1 MSAHFEEFLA
11 RGDRFGGLDLD
22 DAPESTENRGTD
34 GGNRRILLVEEF
46 PTVLSRASSSLTAFR
61 ASLQRYLAASTEQGG
76 VWHPPIVMIV
86 SETLLSSASSISDNL
101 TVHRLLGPTL
111 YNHPSTTIIDFN
123 SIAPTYMQR
132 ALRAILDK
140 EARASQRAQIPG
152 PVVLDRISEIG
163 DIRSA
168 VSSLEFLCLKGD
180 QAGKWSGCLT
190 KSKKSR
196 GDTPLTPMEQES
208 LKLVSQREASLGMFH
223 AVGKIVYNKRLD
235 PSLVSDNTTVLP
247 SPPDH
252 LPGHHRVKVSQVAVN
267 ELIDE
272 TGTDIPTFI
281 CALHE
286 NYPLSCDGDHFTDS
300 LNACIE
306 SLSDSDILSASRRP
320 PQGARPTIGFGATS
334 MNASVD
340 MLRQDEIS
348 FQVAARGLLFALPY
362 PVKRRLASADGR
374 SRPVDAH
381 KMLYPSLLR
390 LWRRTEEIEG
400 HVDQWMKHL
409 LDPFN
414 STHLPPRS
422 MGHNTEFTGV
432 KAWRTHQIGHHSPSL
447 ENVPATVT
455 MMSRSDALLHQFPYM
470 AQIQR
475 NRPDGWQLN
484 QITCIRGSRLDDELE
499 EGDDLALSQAQSS
512 NAPRQLSS
520 NTFGPRLP
528 QLEET
533 LILSDDDIVDD

>member
-1 MSAHFEEFLA
+1 MSAQFEEFLA

-22 DAPESTENRGTD
+22 DASESSGKRGTKS
-34 GGNRRILLVEEF
+34 GNPRILLVEEF

-61 ASLQRYLAASTEQGG
+61 ASLQRYLAASTEQRGA
-76 VWHPPIVMIV
+76 WHPPIVMVV
-86 SETLLSSASSISDNL
+86 SETLLSSASSVLDNL

-152 PVVLDRISEIG
+152 PAVLDRISEIG

-180 QAGKWSGCLT
+180 QSGKWGGSLT

-196 GDTPLTPMEQES
+196 ADTSMTSMEQES
-208 LKLVSQREASLGMFH
+208 LKLISQREASLGMFH

-235 PSLVSDNTTVLP
+235 PSLVPEDTTVLP
-247 SPPDH
+247 SPPEH
-252 LPGHHRVKVSQVAVN
+252 LSAHRRVKVSQVAVN
-267 ELIDE
+267 DLIDE

-286 NYPLSCDGDHFTDS
+286 NYPPSCDGDDFTDS

-320 PQGARPTIGFGATS
+320 AQGARSALGFGAAS

-374 SRPVDAH
+374 SRAGDAH

-390 LWRRTEEIEG
+390 LWRKTEEIEG
-400 HVDQWMKHL
+400 LVDQWMNHL
-409 LDPFN
+409 LDPF
-414 STHLPPRS
+414 SSAHLPSRN
-422 MGHNTEFTGV
+422 MGHSAEMTGV
-432 KAWRTHQIGHHSPSL
+432 KAWRTHQIGHRSPGL
-447 ENVPATVT
+447 ENVPRTVT

-475 NRPDGWQLN
+475 KSPDGWQLN
-484 QITCIRGSRLDDELE
+484 QITSIRGSRLGDELE
-499 EGDDLALSQAQSS
+499 EDDLAPSQTQVNS
-512 NAPRQLSS
+512 APNQPSS

-528 QLEET
+528 QLEEEK

>member
-1 MSAHFEEFLA
+1 MSSQFEEFLA

-22 DAPESTENRGTD
+22 DASEASGDRGTQA
-34 GGNRRILLVEEF
+34 GNRRILLVEEF

-61 ASLQRYLAASTEQGG
+61 TSLQRYLAASTGEGG
-76 VWHPPIVMIV
+76 AWHPPIVMIV
-86 SETLLSSASSISDNL
+86 SETLLSSVSSISDNL

-152 PVVLDRISEIG
+152 PAVIDQISEIG

-180 QAGKWSGCLT
+180 QAGKWGGSRT

-235 PSLVSDNTTVLP
+235 PSLVPEDITVLP
-247 SPPDH
+247 PPPDH
-252 LPGHHRVKVSQVAVN
+252 LSAHRRVKVSQVAVN
-267 ELIDE
+267 DLVDE
-272 TGTDIPTFI
+272 TGTDIPTFL

-286 NYPLSCDGDHFTDS
+286 NYPPSCDGDHFTDN

-320 PQGARPTIGFGATS
+320 AQGARSAIGVGAAS
-334 MNASVD
+334 MTASVD

-362 PVKRRLASADGR
+362 PVKRRLTSVDGR
-374 SRPVDAH
+374 SRAGDAH

-390 LWRRTEEIEG
+390 LWRKTEEVEG
-400 HVDQWMKHL
+400 LVDQWMKHL

-414 STHLPPRS
+414 SAHLPPRS
-422 MGHNTEFTGV
+422 KGHDTEFTGV
-432 KAWRTHQIGHHSPSL
+432 KAWRTHQLGHRSTSL
-447 ENVPATVT
+447 ENTPRTVT

-475 NRPDGWQLN
+475 NSPDGWQLN
-484 QITCIRGSRLDDELE
+484 QITGIRGGRLDDELE
-499 EGDDLALSQAQSS
+499 EDDLAPSQVQSTS
-512 NAPRQLSS
+512 APTQGS

-528 QLEET
+528 QLEEEK